1 MEGLDRKEK
10 WKEERME
17 RAQNLSI
24 RYEQYT
30 YREIRQHII
39 RIHVMLL
46 MEYVYN
52 VLLGSSMSD

>member
-46 MEYVYN
+46 MMVYVYN
-52 VLLGSSMSD
+52 VYLAVL